1 MGTIA
6 ENLNTLYDIKDG
18 IKAAIEGK
26 GVDVGEAPFVEY
38 AQKINDIQQN
48 VDCEEAYNSGYNQ
61 GNVDGQTEGYKMGY
75 RVGNAEGF
83 TAGKTLGQDM
93 QKAKLTTL
101 TVTENGVYE
110 AEDGYKSVEVAVPI
124 PTFETSELMVGI
136 NANGHYR
143 YEPSNDGYSLVN
155 INVTVDTQSYYDE
168 GFRDGKIEGAD
179 EVKNNMTTLEV
190 TENGVYET
198 ENGYSK
204 VEVDVHNEIVSLTQ
218 DEYDALGEKNNNTIY
233 LIKG

>member
-1 MGTIA
+1 MSTIA

-26 GVDVGEAPFVEY
+26 GVDVGETPFVEY

-48 VDCEEAYNSGYNQ
+48 ADCEEAYNSGYNQ
-61 GNVDGQTEGYKMGY
+61 GQTEGYKMGY
-75 RVGNAEGF
+75 RVGNTEGF

-110 AEDGYKSVEVAVPI
+110 SED
-124 PTFETSELMVGI
+124 
-136 NANGHYR
+136 
-143 YEPSNDGYSLVN
+143 
-155 INVTVDTQSYYDE
+155 
-168 GFRDGKIEGAD
+168 
-179 EVKNNMTTLEV
+179 
-190 TENGVYET
+190 
-198 ENGYSK
+198 GYSK
-204 VEVDVHNEIVSLTQ
+204 VTVDVHNEIVSLTQ
-218 DEYDALGEKNNNTIY
+218 DEYDALEEINNNTIY